1 MTRDEFAKFFYDN
14 GVYNTLQF
22 IDSAKG
28 SMLDACYYKDIILE
42 LCKDIISENDRWRN
56 SWTIEQTDEKTK
68 WKKVNI
74 GELPRFETELFNLT
88 LSKIR
93 LRDMFIKGF
102 FQSCRNAFDEM
113 AQAAN
118 AACLA
123 FRAKR
128 IETVDFPQ
136 LAKVFHQQTYCQ
148 AFPSISSWF
157 SHIQSSDDY
166 KYIDMYCNR
175 TKHTCSV
182 ETKAAL
188 PIFGEGKKTTIEPF
202 YRQDSTG
209 TIQNDRKEVVD
220 YLQVAYDFMRD
231 AYKDF
236 IVALTQE
243 VPKKTFTDN
252 RLYTVSVYQQMMK
265 DSTKSSFSMAYI
277 VENPDYASMP
287 EQIEVLFVTE
297 IEKKILA
304 MNCPFD
310 TIYIR
315 SKADSQE
322 YIGKYEALDKTGEDS
337 LLRFR
342 KYQKIAQNKNE
353 LPLKYQAMMDKK
365 QKEIYYQ
372 RNPYVNIT
380 TVSDDDEFKLRV
392 NCPF

>member
-1 MTRDEFAKFFYDN
+1 MTRDEFAKLLYDN

-28 SMLDACYYKDIILE
+28 SMLDACYYKDLILE
-42 LCKDIISENDRWRN
+42 LCKDILIENDQWRN
-56 SWTIEQTDEKTK
+56 SWTIDQIDEKTK
-68 WKKVNI
+68 WKKVNT
-74 GELPRFETELFNLT
+74 GKWPRFETQLLNLT

-102 FQSCRNAFDEM
+102 FQSCRNTFDEM

-128 IETVDFPQ
+128 IEKVDFPQ
-136 LAKVFHQQTYCQ
+136 LAKVFCQQTYCQ

-157 SHIQSSDDY
+157 IKIQSSNDY

-188 PIFGEGKKTTIEPF
+188 PIVGEGKKTTIEPF

-220 YLQVAYDFMRD
+220 YLQVAYEFMRD

-236 IVALTQE
+236 IDALTQE

-252 RLYTVSVYQQMMK
+252 RLYTVSVYQKMMK
-265 DSTKSSFSMAYI
+265 GTPESNFSMAYI
-277 VENPDYASMP
+277 VEDPDYDSMP
-287 EQIEVLFVTE
+287 EQIEVLFITE
-297 IEKKILA
+297 VKQKILS
-304 MNCPFD
+304 MNCPFY

-315 SKADSQE
+315 SKTNSQE
-322 YIGKYEALDKTGEDS
+322 YIGKYEAIDEIGEDS

-342 KYQKIAQNKNE
+342 KYKKIAHNKDE
-353 LPLKYQAMMDKK
+353 LPLIYQAMIDKR
-365 QKEIYYQ
+365 QKDIYYNN
-372 RNPYVNIT
+372 NPFVEIT
-380 TVSDDDEFKLRV
+380 TITDDEDFLRRV
-392 NCPF
+392 YLPF